1 MTMPSLSRPARAN
14 RALAF
19 AAALLVT
26 WLAGCGGSG
35 GDNAPTAE
43 PLTVTLTGVAA
54 TGAAIANAD
63 VQVVNANGASAI
75 VKTAADGS
83 FSIQIGDAAPFVL
96 SVTDASGKAW
106 YSYARQ
112 AGVAN
117 VNPLTTLAMLDA
129 NGNKPLAD
137 LAAAWAKTSARPTEA
152 QVLAGAAKVN
162 ANLQSVMQAKGL
174 DAKSVN
180 IFNAAFKADHT
191 GLDAVLDAMRV
202 NIACTATGCAQTIH
216 GPTGAVLLSWNANVA
231 TSGFAVTWA
240 GGGTGGTLNVGLG
253 SCKPVAGTY
262 SMVVQTMV
270 AQTSVSGLGGVAIR
284 EVCVDGL
291 HAAPSSPAEFCA
303 SSAIQQ
309 QLPPGVAIVS
319 CTFSGTSGSIA
330 ARITT
335 PVLLG
340 YSVSY
345 TFVKH

>member
-1 MTMPSLSRPARAN
+1 MTLTSYAHPLRARWARA
-14 RALAF
+14 F
-19 AAALLVT
+19 ASAWLVAG
-26 WLAGCGGSG
+26 LAGCGGG
-35 GDNAPTAE
+35 GADNAPTAE

-63 VQVVNANGASAI
+63 VKAVNANGASAI

-83 FSIQIGDAAPFVL
+83 FSIKIGDAAPFVL

-129 NGNKPLAD
+129 NGSKPLAD
-137 LAAAWAKTSARPTEA
+137 LAAAWANTSARPSEA

-180 IFNAAFKADHT
+180 IFNVAFKADHT

-202 NIACTATGCAQTIH
+202 NIACTATGCTQTIN

-231 TSGFAVTWA
+231 TAGFAVTWA
-240 GGGTGGTLNVGLG
+240 GGGTGGTVNVGLG

-262 SMVVQTMV
+262 SMVVQT
-270 AQTSVSGLGGVAIR
+270 SVSGLGSVVIP
-284 EVCVDGL
+284 EVCIDGL
-291 HAAPSSPAEFCA
+291 PAAPSSQAEFCA

-309 QLPPGVAIVS
+309 QLPAGVAIVS
-319 CTFSGTSGSIA
+319 CTFAGTSGAIA

-335 PVLLG
+335 PVLLD